1 MASGV
6 LAVLFCM
13 IFFIYAYIKTAKQ
26 GKIMLE
32 NRINKTRKGAH
43 MVKRTA
49 KSAAPKAEKKTLR
62 VPLALKIVGG
72 VAAALLVLLCGFTY
86 LYPNVFPGV
95 TVGPIAVSGLSRSAA
110 AAQIEKQSA
119 PLYEDADVSV
129 TIYEQTYRI
138 PVRDVLENVDAAQ
151 SAENAYAV
159 GRTGNPLARMWD
171 VVTAVFGRG
180 EAQLAATVDEEGL
193 KKALSDIAAEALTE
207 PVEPT
212 WDIGTDTMTIH
223 AGKPGVQFDTDAVE
237 QALTEKI
244 RLMDFEPYE
253 VSTELTETP
262 AINVDKIA
270 EQVIGEP
277 VSATVNKE
285 DGKTIVPEKPGV
297 QFDIDQA
304 REIVGTGRS
313 KAIPSRSRPRSPR

>member
-1 MASGV
+1 
-6 LAVLFCM
+6 
-13 IFFIYAYIKTAKQ
+13 
-26 GKIMLE
+26 
-32 NRINKTRKGAH
+32 

-180 EAQLAATVDEEGL
+180 DVYKRQYRE
-193 KKALSDIAAEALTE
+193 
-207 PVEPT
+207 
-212 WDIGTDTMTIH
+212 
-223 AGKPGVQFDTDAVE
+223 
-237 QALTEKI
+237 
-244 RLMDFEPYE
+244 YN
-253 VSTELTETP
+253 ST
-262 AINVDKIA
+262 
-270 EQVIGEP
+270 
-277 VSATVNKE
+277 NK
-285 DGKTIVPEKPGV
+285 GKTERVSQYEKQKNQNDHPCCS
-297 QFDIDQA
+297 A
-304 REIVGTGRS
+304 RGADDGRNHDYPYPDADARLYSLGRRAGAALRHPVGAGAGRGRGGHRLD
-313 KAIPSRSRPRSPR
+313 AGRPVRRLRCV